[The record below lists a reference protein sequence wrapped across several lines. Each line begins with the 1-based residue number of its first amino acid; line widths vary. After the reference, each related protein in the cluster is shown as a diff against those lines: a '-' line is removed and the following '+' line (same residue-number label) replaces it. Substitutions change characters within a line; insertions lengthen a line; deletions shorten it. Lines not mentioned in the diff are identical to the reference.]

1 MGQLRLFP
9 TKRKPNTT
17 LDGELACA
25 FGTPWAQHFTAAGCA
40 ACDAWSEEG
49 DATLEDQPG
58 GADDDGGTNCGRRGV
73 RHHGE

>member
-25 FGTPWAQHFTAAGCA
+25 FGTPWEQHFTDVGCA
-40 ACDAWSEEG
+40 ACDEEG
-49 DATLEDQPG
+49 DATQEDQSSRTD
-58 GADDDGGTNCGRRGV
+58 ADGGTNCRRRGV
-73 RHHGE
+73 RDYGE